1 MVTDGNCIYLAEQ
14 AVNLLN
20 RSWAFFMPILLHI
33 GGCLYVDI
41 VYALRGYFTIC
52 NQRIWQPLVKVSYP
66 TGSGR
71 VREDSRYSEHR

>member
-52 NQRIWQPLVKVSYP
+52 NQRIWQPLFVCHK
-66 TGSGR
+66 
-71 VREDSRYSEHR
+71 HIFKWLQI